1 MSYLFSELQDE
12 VKRRATRD
20 QGGTQFDTAIKNAI
34 NTSLFRL
41 GRECPW
47 LQMRRKHT
55 FATVGTYTIGT
66 LVAVNGSN
74 VFNGS
79 AFPYTAFLTNM
90 TVGRRIKIGSSTQR
104 YVVTEINGDM
114 QFKTNLNYDGVSA
127 SGLSYMLYGQEEY
140 NMPEQLGRVGGIW
153 HEKLGFPYLMEYT
166 TDLDFYSAS
175 SPIENQYIPIYYRM
189 WGENW
194 VIQQPFS
201 PSVVTVVSSSVT
213 DGTSVTITVTGDVAG
228 YPDTETITTNGTTS
242 VSGSKVFQNIER
254 VSKNATSVGRITVS
268 TNSTNCTVAVLPTG
282 LTTSGMQYR
291 KIQVWPLPSD
301 VFNINVQY
309 YKEPYR
315 LVNDGDIHELGMEFD
330 EAILLLACSKIK
342 YAENQ
347 KEAQN
352 FFSLYKD
359 ELAVLRRY
367 NMDRNLDWRP
377 ILKRPSQRRGRRGF
391 LNKNIVWDQLG
402 GNYGPQQ
409 YR

>member
-1 MSYLFSELQDE
+1 MSYTYLELQQE

-41 GRECPW
+41 SRECPW

-55 FATVGTYTIGT
+55 FPTVGLYTTGT
-66 LVAVNGSN
+66 LTAVNGSN
-74 VFNGS
+74 SFTGDG
-79 AFPYTAFLTNM
+79 TAFLTNM
-90 TVGRRIKIGSSTQR
+90 TVGRRMKIGSSTQR
-104 YVVTEINGDM
+104 YVVTEINSDTT
-114 QFKTNLNYDGVSA
+114 FKTNLSYDGTGA
-127 SGLSYMLYGQEEY
+127 SGLSYTLYGQEEY
-140 NMPEQLGRVGGIW
+140 NMPEQLGRVGLIW
-153 HEKLGFPYLMEYT
+153 HEKLGFPYQMEFT
-166 TDLDFYSAS
+166 TDLEFYSAS

-194 VIQQPFS
+194 AIQQPFEA
-201 PSVVTVVSSSVT
+201 SVVTVSSSSAADV
-213 DGTSVTITVTGDVAG
+213 SKSITVFGEVAG
-228 YPDTETITTNGTTS
+228 YPDSETILTDDTDGTTNS
-242 VSGSKVFQNIER
+242 SGAKLFSSIER
-254 VSKNATSVGRITVS
+254 VTKNATTAGRITVS
-268 TNSTNCTVAVLPTG
+268 TNSGSATTAVLPTG
-282 LTTSGMQYR
+282 ITTSGVQYR

-315 LVNDGDIHELGMEFD
+315 LVGDNDVHELGMEFD
-330 EAILLLACSKIK
+330 EAIILLASAKIK

-347 KEAQN
+347 KEGNN

-377 ILKRPSQRRGRRGF
+377 TLKRPSQRRGRRGF

>member
-1 MSYLFSELQDE
+1 MSYTFSELQSE

-20 QGGTQFDTAIKNAI
+20 QGGTQFDTAVKNAI

-41 GRECPW
+41 SRECPW

-55 FATVGTYTIGT
+55 FATVGTYTTGT
-66 LVAVNGSN
+66 LTAVNGSN
-74 VFNGS
+74 TFVGS
-79 AFPYTAFLTNM
+79 GTAFLTNM
-90 TVGRRIKIGSSTQR
+90 TVGRRMKIGSSTQR
-104 YVVTEINGDM
+104 YVIETITGDTG
-114 QFKTNLNYDGVSA
+114 FTTNLNYDGTSA
-127 SGLSYMLYGQEEY
+127 SGLSYTLYGQEEY
-140 NMPEQLGRVGGIW
+140 NAPEQLGRIGCLW
-153 HEKLGFPYLMEYT
+153 HEKLGFPYQMEYV
-166 TDLDFYSAS
+166 TDLEFYSCS

-189 WGENW
+189 WGDNW
-194 VIQQPFS
+194 VIQQPFQ
-201 PSVVTVVSSSVT
+201 PSVISLSSTSSLDTSIEVTVF
-213 DGTSVTITVTGDVAG
+213 GDVGG
-228 YPDTETITTNGTTS
+228 YPDYEIINVNGVTAA
-242 VSGSKVFQNIER
+242 SGSKVFQSIER
-254 VSKNATSVGRITVS
+254 IAKNASSTGRITLTANTGS
-268 TNSTNCTVAVLPTG
+268 CTVAVLPVG

-291 KIQVWPLPSD
+291 KIQLWPLPSD

-315 LVNDGDIHELGMEFD
+315 LVNNGDIHELGMEFD
-330 EAILLLACSKIK
+330 EAIILLACAKIK

-347 KEAQN
+347 KEANN

>member
-1 MSYLFSELQDE
+1 MSYTFLELQQE
-12 VKRRATRD
+12 CKRRATRD

-41 GRECPW
+41 SRECPW

-55 FATVGTYTIGT
+55 FPTVGLYTTGT
-66 LVAVNGSN
+66 ITAVNGSN
-74 VFNGS
+74 SFTGLG
-79 AFPYTAFLTNM
+79 TAFLTNM
-90 TVGRRIKIGSSTQR
+90 TVGRRMKIGSSTQR
-104 YVVTEINGDM
+104 YVVTEINSDTT
-114 QFKTNLNYDGVSA
+114 FKTNLNYDGTSGG
-127 SGLSYMLYGQEEY
+127 GLSYTLYGQEEY
-140 NMPEQLGRVGGIW
+140 NMPEQLGRVGLIW
-153 HEKLGFPYLMEYT
+153 HEKLGFPYQMEFT
-166 TDLDFYSAS
+166 TDLEFYSAS

-194 VIQQPFS
+194 VIQQPFAA
-201 PSVVTVVSSSVT
+201 SVVTVSSSSAADVSKSITVFGEVSGYPDSETILTDNT
-213 DGTSVTITVTGDVAG
+213 DGT
-228 YPDTETITTNGTTS
+228 TNS
-242 VSGSKVFQNIER
+242 SGSKLFSSIER
-254 VSKNATSVGRITVS
+254 VTKNATTTGRVTVT
-268 TNSTNCTVAVLPTG
+268 TNSGAATVAVLPTG
-282 LTTSGMQYR
+282 LTTSGVQYR

-315 LVNDGDIHELGMEFD
+315 LVGDDDVHELGMEFD
-330 EAILLLACSKIK
+330 EAIILLASAKIK

-347 KEAQN
+347 KEGNN

-359 ELAVLRRY
+359 ELSVLRRY

-391 LNKNIVWDQLG
+391 MNKNIVWDQLG

>member
-1 MSYLFSELQDE
+1 MSYTFLEIKSE

-20 QGGTQFDTAIKNAI
+20 QGGTQFDTAINNAI

-41 GRECPW
+41 SRECPW

-55 FATVGTYTIGT
+55 FPTVGTYTTGT
-66 LVAVNGSN
+66 LTAVKDSN
-74 VFNGS
+74 SFVG
-79 AFPYTAFLTNM
+79 AGTAFLTNM
-90 TVGRRIKIGSSTQR
+90 TVGRRMKIGSSSQR
-104 YVVTEINGDM
+104 YVITEVNSDTA
-114 QFKTNLNYDGVSA
+114 FKTNLSYDQTSA
-127 SGLSYMLYGQEEY
+127 ALLTYTMYGQEEY
-140 NMPEQLGRVGGIW
+140 NMPAQLGRVGGIW
-153 HEKLGFPYLMEYT
+153 HERLGFPYLMEYT

-189 WGENW
+189 WGDDW
-194 VIQQPFS
+194 VIQQPFEA
-201 PSVVTVVSSSVT
+201 SVLTVVSTAGADSCS
-213 DGTSVTITVTGDVAG
+213 ITVFGEVAG
-228 YPDTETITTNGTTS
+228 YPDSEVIAVNGITPAA
-242 VSGSKVFQNIER
+242 GSKVFQTVER
-254 VSKNATSVGRITVS
+254 VAKNATSIGRITV
-268 TNSTNCTVAVLPTG
+268 TANSANCTVAVMPTG

-330 EAILLLACSKIK
+330 EAIILLACAKIK

-347 KEAQN
+347 KEAQT
-352 FFSLYKD
+352 FFGLYKD

>member
-1 MSYLFSELQDE
+1 MSYTYIELQNE

-20 QGGTQFDTAIKNAI
+20 QGGTQFDTAVKNAI

-41 GRECPW
+41 SRECPW

-55 FATVGTYTIGT
+55 IATVGTYTTGT
-66 LVAVNGSN
+66 LTGTSGSN
-74 VFNGS
+74 VFTGVGTD
-79 AFPYTAFLTNM
+79 FITASISP
-90 TVGRRIKIGSSTQR
+90 GRRCKIGSSTQR
-104 YVVTEINGDM
+104 YVITEVNNLG
-114 QFKTNLNYDGVSA
+114 QFKTNLNFDSTTA
-127 SGLSYMLYGQEEY
+127 SGLSYTIYGQEEY
-140 NMPEQLGRVGGIW
+140 NAPEQLGRIGLMW
-153 HEKLGFPYLMEYT
+153 HERLGFPYQMEYT
-166 TDLDFYSAS
+166 TDLEFYSAS

-189 WGENW
+189 WGDNW
-194 VIQQPFS
+194 VIQQPLE
-201 PSVVTVVSSSVT
+201 PSVITVYSSSAA
-213 DGTSVTITVTGDVAG
+213 DTSQSITIFGDVAG
-228 YPDTETITTNGTTS
+228 HPDSEVISLSGVTLISGT
-242 VSGSKVFQNIER
+242 KIFQNVER
-254 VSKNATSVGRITVS
+254 VAKSDSTEGRISVTAN
-268 TNSTNCTVAVLPTG
+268 TGNALVATLPTG
-282 LTTSGMQYR
+282 LTTSGVHYR

-330 EAILLLACSKIK
+330 EAIILLACAKIK
-342 YAENQ
+342 YQENQ
-347 KEAQN
+347 KEANN

-391 LNKNIVWDQLG
+391 LNKNVVWDQLG

>member
-1 MSYLFSELQDE
+1 MSYLFSELQAE

-41 GRECPW
+41 SRECPW

-55 FATVGTYTIGT
+55 FATVGTYTTGT
-66 LVAVNGSN
+66 LTAVNGSN
-74 VFNGS
+74 
-79 AFPYTAFLTNM
+79 AFVGAGTAFLTNM
-90 TVGRRIKIGSSTQR
+90 TVGRRIKIGSSTLR
-104 YVVTEINGDM
+104 YVVETITSDTG
-114 QFKTNLNYDGVSA
+114 FTTNLQYDGTSA
-127 SGLSYMLYGQEEY
+127 ASLSYTLYGQEEY

-189 WGENW
+189 WGDNW
-194 VIQQPFS
+194 VIQQPFA
-201 PSVVTVVSSSVT
+201 PSVVTIVSSSASDTAV
-213 DGTSVTITVTGDVAG
+213 VVTVTGDVAG
-228 YPDTETITTNGTTS
+228 YPDTETITCNGLTS
-242 VSGSKVFQNIER
+242 TSGSKVFQNIER
-254 VSKNATSVGRITVS
+254 VSKNVTSVGRITVS

-291 KIQVWPLPSD
+291 KIQLWPLPSD

-330 EAILLLACSKIK
+330 EAIILLACAKIK
-342 YAENQ
+342 YQENQ
-347 KEAQN
+347 KEANN

>member
-1 MSYLFSELQDE
+1 MSYTFVELQNE

-20 QGGTQFDTAIKNAI
+20 QGGTQFDTAIKNAL

-41 GRECPW
+41 SRECPW

-55 FATVGTYTIGT
+55 FPTVGTYTTGT
-66 LVAVNGSN
+66 LTAVNGSN
-74 VFNGS
+74 SFVGLG
-79 AFPYTAFLTNM
+79 TAFLTNM
-90 TVGRRIKIGSSTQR
+90 TVGRRLKIGSSSQR
-104 YVVTEINGDM
+104 YIVETITSNTA
-114 QFKTNLNYDGVSA
+114 FTTNLQYDGTSA
-127 SGLSYMLYGQEEY
+127 AGLSYTLYGQEEY

-153 HEKLGFPYLMEYT
+153 HERLGFPYLMEYT

-189 WGENW
+189 WGDNW
-194 VIQQPFS
+194 VIQQPFAAS
-201 PSVVTVVSSSVT
+201 AVTVVSSEVLDTSISISVF
-213 DGTSVTITVTGDVAG
+213 GEVAG
-228 YPDTETITTNGTTS
+228 YPDSEIIVVSGTTPVVGTKLFTS
-242 VSGSKVFQNIER
+242 IER
-254 VSKNATSVGRITVS
+254 VAKNASSIGRITVS
-268 TNSTNCTVAVLPTG
+268 TNSANCTVAVLPTG
-282 LTTSGMQYR
+282 LTTSGVQYR

-315 LVNDGDIHELGMEFD
+315 LVGDGDIHELGMEFD
-330 EAILLLACSKIK
+330 EAIILLACAKIK

-347 KEAQN
+347 KEANN

-377 ILKRPSQRRGRRGF
+377 VLKRPSQRRGRRGF

>member
-1 MSYLFSELQDE
+1 MTPKQALNKAWLKKPIQ
-12 VKRRATRD
+12 RAD
-20 QGGTQFDTAIKNAI
+20 LA
-34 NTSLFRL
+34 L
-41 GRECPW
+41 
-47 LQMRRKHT
+47 
-55 FATVGTYTIGT
+55 
-66 LVAVNGSN
+66 
-74 VFNGS
+74 
-79 AFPYTAFLTNM
+79 
-90 TVGRRIKIGSSTQR
+90 
-104 YVVTEINGDM
+104 
-114 QFKTNLNYDGVSA
+114 FKTQLNYDGTSA
-127 SGLSYMLYGQEEY
+127 SGQTFNIYGQEEY
-140 NMPEQLGRVGGIW
+140 NMPEQLGRVGAIW
-153 HEKLGFPYLMEYT
+153 HEILGFPYLMEYVP
-166 TDLDFYSAS
+166 DLEFYSAS

-189 WGENW
+189 WGDNW
-194 VIQQPFS
+194 VIQQPFA
-201 PSVVTVVSSSVT
+201 PSVVTVVSSS
-213 DGTSVTITVTGDVAG
+213 TSDTAVVVTVTGDVAG
-228 YPDTETITTNGTTS
+228 YPDTETITCAGTTPA
-242 VSGSKVFQNIER
+242 SGSKVFQNIER
-254 VSKNATSVGRITVS
+254 VSKNSSSVGRITVS
-268 TNSTNCTVAVLPTG
+268 TNSTNCTVATLPTG

-330 EAILLLACSKIK
+330 EAIILLACAKIK
-342 YAENQ
+342 YQENQ
-347 KEAQN
+347 KEANN